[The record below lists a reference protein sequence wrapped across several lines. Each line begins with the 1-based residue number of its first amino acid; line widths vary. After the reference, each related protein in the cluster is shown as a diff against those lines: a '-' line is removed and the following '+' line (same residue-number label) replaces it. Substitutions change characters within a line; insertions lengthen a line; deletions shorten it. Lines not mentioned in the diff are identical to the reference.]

1 MTARIRRLLAGMLCA
16 VITLCDLLTF
26 PAAAASDVPDL
37 TRADAVYL
45 YQLENDTVL
54 AEKNINAVIYPASTV
69 KIMTGLLAVEALQGR
84 YAETVTVTQAMID
97 DTAGFRM
104 YLNSGETVTV
114 EQMLY
119 AGVCAGYNDACVVL
133 AYLVAGS
140 VDAFVAKMN
149 ARAAE
154 LGMTDTVYTN
164 PTGMH
169 DSGMVTTAADTA
181 KLALAAM
188 NNEAYIELTSTVKYT
203 MAANNIAPSRTF
215 YNRNAMISRNTT
227 SRYYNA
233 DATGMS
239 AGTTDE
245 GGYCVVA
252 CAEDEDSG
260 LRYLCIVMGADADT
274 EEQGGTVYSYAIAN
288 ELLDYA
294 MDDFGMVRILDPAV
308 SLATVTVGL
317 TERQTNIDLVPRT
330 AATAYL
336 PTDLDLD
343 RDLTY
348 HIMLTEDPINAPIA
362 VGDVLGLV
370 TVSHGD
376 TLLATVDLCAAQEVE
391 HSAFLAGLDRISE
404 YTTSRRFLLTCAYAA
419 LLLLIYF
426 VVVPLYRRKKSR
438 KRAKYY

>member
-1 MTARIRRLLAGMLCA
+1 MTARPRKVLAGILC
-16 VITLCDLLTF
+16 TLLLLCELLVL
-26 PAAAASDVPDL
+26 PVAASSDSPDL
-37 TRADAVYL
+37 TRANAVYL
-45 YQLENDTVL
+45 YQLENNTVL
-54 AEKNINAVIYPASTV
+54 AQKNLNAVIYPASTV

-97 DTAGFRM
+97 DTSGFRM
-104 YLNSGETVTV
+104 YLNPGETVTV

-119 AGVCAGYNDACVVL
+119 AGICAGYNDACVVL
-133 AYLVAGS
+133 AYAVAGS
-140 VDAFVAKMN
+140 VDAFVARMN
-149 ARAAE
+149 VRAAE

-169 DSGMVTTAADTA
+169 DGGMVTTAADTA

-233 DATGMS
+233 YVTGMS

-252 CAEDEDSG
+252 CAEDEDSA

-288 ELLDYA
+288 DLLDYA
-294 MDDFGMVRILDPAV
+294 
-308 SLATVTVGL
+308 
-317 TERQTNIDLVPRT
+317 
-330 AATAYL
+330 
-336 PTDLDLD
+336 
-343 RDLTY
+343 
-348 HIMLTEDPINAPIA
+348 
-362 VGDVLGLV
+362 
-370 TVSHGD
+370 
-376 TLLATVDLCAAQEVE
+376 
-391 HSAFLAGLDRISE
+391 
-404 YTTSRRFLLTCAYAA
+404 
-419 LLLLIYF
+419 
-426 VVVPLYRRKKSR
+426 
-438 KRAKYY
+438 